1 MNATVPL
8 DAPSVPIAITAPV
21 NNVEPRLKIAL
32 LGYRSHPFVGGQGIY
47 LQYLSRALSAL
58 GHEVVVYSGQPY
70 PHLDAHIPL
79 IKIPS
84 LDLYEQPSMLRAL
97 TWRNVLSYTDM
108 VEWLSKLTGGFAE
121 PYTFGRRIAKALKH
135 SDYDIVHDNQS
146 LGWGLIR
153 LQNQGKT
160 VVSTIHHPIH
170 RDRQLAMESA
180 PDTGYRWLVK
190 RWYSF
195 LSMQEKVVQKLNYA
209 ITVSATS
216 QQDIQHF
223 FKRSAKDTPV
233 IYNGIDT
240 SLFKPYPKVKKIP
253 FLLVTTASSD
263 QPLKGLKFVLL
274 ALDIV
279 RQQYPNVHLRVVGEL
294 KKGGQTAMLLHEL
307 QLQDS
312 VSFTQRLTNDELVTT
327 YNQAHAV
334 ICPSLYEG
342 FGLPAGEA
350 MACGCAVIATDGG
363 ALPEVVG
370 DAGIIVPK
378 ANAEKLAQAISN
390 LFDDAQQT
398 QYLQE
403 ISRQHIVN
411 NFCWNKV
418 ARDLTVYYR
427 KIRSQKTPKE
437 ETQSQ
442 ATCSNSL
449 RENHQPSKLLTHTLK
464 DECCRAHR

>member
-8 DAPSVPIAITAPV
+8 DIASSDASIAPV
-21 NNVEPRLKIAL
+21 ARVNKVEPRLKIAL

-79 IKIPS
+79 VKIPS
-84 LDLYEQPSMLRAL
+84 LNLYEQPSMLGAL

-108 VEWLSKLTGGFAE
+108 TEWLSKLTGGFAE
-121 PYTFGRRIAKALKH
+121 PYTFGRRIVKVLKH

-146 LGWGLIR
+146 LGWGLVT
-153 LQNQGKT
+153 LQKQGKT

-170 RDRQLAMESA
+170 RDRQLAIESA

-195 LSMQEKVVQKLNYA
+195 LSMQEKVVQKLNHA

-216 QQDIQHF
+216 QQDIEYF
-223 FKRSAKDTPV
+223 FKRSTKDTPV

-240 SLFKPYPKVKKIP
+240 SLFKPCPNVKKTP

-274 ALDIV
+274 ALHIL

-294 KKGGQTAMLLHEL
+294 KKEGQTAALLQEL
-307 QLQDS
+307 KLQDS
-312 VSFTQRLTNDELVTT
+312 VSFTQRLSNDELVTT
-327 YNQAHAV
+327 YNQAHIV

-342 FGLPAGEA
+342 FGLPAAEA
-350 MACGCAVIATDGG
+350 MACGCAVVATDGG

-370 DAGIIVPK
+370 NAGIIVPK
-378 ANAEKLAQAISN
+378 ANAEKLATAISG
-390 LFDDAQQT
+390 LFENARQT
-398 QYLQE
+398 QYLRE
-403 ISRQHIVN
+403 TSRQRIVD

-418 ARDLTVYYR
+418 AQDLTAYYR
-427 KIRSQKTPKE
+427 NILNQKE
-437 ETQSQ
+437 Q
-442 ATCSNSL
+442 A
-449 RENHQPSKLLTHTLK
+449 RELKQPSELLTNNAK
-464 DECCRAHR
+464 DECPRAHR

>member
-1 MNATVPL
+1 MNATVPR
-8 DAPSVPIAITAPV
+8 DVSSVSIATTAPV

-79 IKIPS
+79 VKIPS

-121 PYTFGRRIAKALKH
+121 PYTFGRRVAKALKH

-146 LGWGLIR
+146 LGWGLIA

-170 RDRQLAMESA
+170 RDRQLAIESA

-195 LSMQEKVVQKLNYA
+195 LSMQEKVVQKLNHA
-209 ITVSATS
+209 ITVSSTS
-216 QQDIQHF
+216 QQDIQYF
-223 FKRSAKDTPV
+223 FKRPAKDTPV

-240 SLFKPYPKVKKIP
+240 SLFKPCPHVKKIP

-274 ALDIV
+274 ALHILK
-279 RQQYPNVHLRVVGEL
+279 QQYQNVHLRVVGEL
-294 KKGGQTAMLLHEL
+294 KKEGQTAALLQEL
-307 QLQDS
+307 QLQNN
-312 VSFTQRLTNDELVTT
+312 VSFTQRLTNDELVAT
-327 YNQAHAV
+327 YNQAHLV

-370 DAGIIVPK
+370 NAGIIVPK
-378 ANAEKLAQAISN
+378 ANAEKLAQAIRN
-390 LFDDAQQT
+390 LFEDAQQT

-427 KIRSQKTPKE
+427 KIRDQKVQH
-437 ETQSQ
+437 QSP
-442 ATCSNSL
+442 CGSSL
-449 RENHQPSKLLTHTLK
+449 RENNQPSKLLKNNIK
-464 DECCRAHR
+464 DECSRAHR

>member
-8 DAPSVPIAITAPV
+8 DIAPSDDSSVPIVSTSSV
-21 NNVEPRLKIAL
+21 DKTEPRLKIAL

-70 PHLDAHIPL
+70 PQLDAHIPL
-79 IKIPS
+79 VKIPS
-84 LDLYEQPSMLRAL
+84 LNLYEQPSMLRAL

-108 VEWLSKLTGGFAE
+108 VEWFSKLTGGFAE
-121 PYTFGRRIAKALKH
+121 PYTFGRRVAKVLKH

-146 LGWGLIR
+146 LGWGLVT

-170 RDRQLAMESA
+170 RDRQLAIDSA
-180 PDTGYRWLVK
+180 PDKGCRWLVK

-195 LSMQEKVVQKLNYA
+195 LSMQEKVVQKLNHA

-240 SLFKPYPKVKKIP
+240 SLFKPYPHVNKTP

-274 ALDIV
+274 ALHIL
-279 RQQYPNVHLRVVGEL
+279 RQQYHHVHLRVVGEL
-294 KKGGQTAMLLHEL
+294 KKEGQTATLLQEL
-307 QLQDS
+307 KLQKS
-312 VSFTQRLTNDELVTT
+312 VSFTQRLTNDELVAT
-327 YNQAHAV
+327 YNQAHLV

-350 MACGCAVIATDGG
+350 MACGCAVVATDGG

-370 DAGIIVPK
+370 DAGMIVPK
-378 ANAEKLAQAISN
+378 ANAEKLAMAISD
-390 LFDDAQQT
+390 LFENDQKT
-398 QYLQE
+398 QHLRE
-403 ISRQHIVN
+403 VARQRIVD

-418 ARDLTVYYR
+418 ARDITVYYR
-427 KIRSQKTPKE
+427 KIQNRNIQNQKMQDK
-437 ETQSQ
+437 S
-442 ATCSNSL
+442 S
-449 RENHQPSKLLTHTLK
+449 
-464 DECCRAHR
+464 RAHR